1 MFKDSIIE
9 MRKSCNL
16 CYFFKS
22 YKFASSS
29 LRRMLFLRHAG
40 SYPRWRGLPVRVLL
54 TGQKCLLRNT
64 QTGRLRER
72 V

>member
-16 CYFFKS
+16 CYFLKS
-22 YKFASSS
+22 YK
-29 LRRMLFLRHAG
+29 LLRHAG
-40 SYPRWRGLPVRVLL
+40 PRWRGLPVRVLL